1 MGNTK
6 LDVSLETLTLSLTH
20 FIVTG
25 NVALEELV
33 ENAVTIADEIALKC
47 LIGFTLTIRIK
58 IRGIT
63 INRCIDS
70 PDIRVIAYRPNSL
83 KIERPEVDTALTI
96 NPKTPMGAVFRI
108 ICVIFR
114 IIRYIEFTS
123 PKTGLEYFVSTKFS
137 ISPKNIAKN
146 IILNISLL
154 ANAAIGFS
162 GTILLKISII
172 EFDCNLLASYAS
184 TPEIG
189 VAPSPGFIVLTSDKP
204 IKIAIKLV
212 EI

>member
-1 MGNTK
+1 MVAPIGNTK

-83 KIERPEVDTALTI
+83 KIDRPEVDTALTI

-123 PKTGLEYFVSTKFS
+123 PKTGLEYFVSTKFN
-137 ISPKNIAKN
+137 ISPKNIGSGNTFAN
-146 IILNISLL
+146 I
-154 ANAAIGFS
+154 
-162 GTILLKISII
+162 
-172 EFDCNLLASYAS
+172 AS
-184 TPEIG
+184 TISEFYGLENIF
-189 VAPSPGFIVLTSDKP
+189 PGKSFIQD
-204 IKIAIKLV
+204 I
-212 EI
+212 